1 MTHPAAQVGMMAGFQ
16 ETRPEV
22 TMDLDGG
29 SDDLALIRLVGCST
43 SPTAPPRKTAHHS
56 RTYLVFS
63 SLSRDSATPLRFR
76 AGSVY
81 SVFPW

>member
-29 SDDLALIRLVGCST
+29 SDDLVT
-43 SPTAPPRKTAHHS
+43 
-56 RTYLVFS
+56 
-63 SLSRDSATPLRFR
+63 D
-76 AGSVY
+76 
-81 SVFPW
+81 